1 MKSFV
6 NALLFCFVVFM
17 LTSCKKDNPVD
28 SSPSVK
34 QIWPLKPGNTWA
46 FSTIEYDTTGA
57 VTQSGSGAFVVTTDT
72 IVGGETWYHIS
83 SSGTTFY
90 TNRSDGFWVMS
101 NSTFGLFQGLLFK
114 YPVSAGDS
122 WNCGG
127 DQIFLQSADT
137 LITVPA
143 GTFHCY
149 EYRLLYNS
157 EPMSD
162 YYYYCP
168 GVGIIAEDSYSS
180 TNSGRLY
187 IEGRLSITSVTLK

>member
-46 FSTIEYDTTGA
+46 YHAIEYDTTGA
-57 VTQSGSGAFVVTTDT
+57 ITQSGSAVIVVTKDT
-72 IVGGETWYHIS
+72 IVGGETWYQIS
-83 SSGTTFY
+83 GIGSGGSMFY
-90 TNRSDGFWVMS
+90 TNRSDGLWVMS
-101 NSTFGLFQGLLFK
+101 NSTSGLFQSLYFK
-114 YPVSAGDS
+114 YPVSAGES
-122 WNCGG
+122 WNLGG

-149 EYRLLYNS
+149 EYRL
-157 EPMSD
+157 PMSD
-162 YYYYCP
+162 YVYFCP
-168 GVGIIAEDSYSS
+168 GVGFIAEDSYSS

-187 IEGRLSITSVTLK
+187 LVGRQSITSFTLK

>member
-34 QIWPLKPGNTWA
+34 QIWPLKPSNTWA
-46 FSTIEYDTTGA
+46 YHTIEYDTTGA
-57 VTQSGSGAFVVTTDT
+57 ITQSGSGALVVTTDT
-72 IVGGETWYHIS
+72 IVGGETWYQIS
-83 SSGTTFY
+83 GAWSGGSMFY
-90 TNRSDGFWVMS
+90 TNRSDGLWIMS
-101 NSTFGLFQGLLFK
+101 NSTSGLFQELFFK

-122 WNCGG
+122 WNFGG

-149 EYRLLYNS
+149 EYRLS
-157 EPMSD
+157 MSD
-162 YYYYCP
+162 YYYFCP